1 MSFDV
6 SSQILT
12 NSSQPIEW
20 RAKTISD
27 RQSTLFDLSEY
38 EGSDTGM
45 WGWLEEI
52 PELGGNKKLP
62 PNSPVRGQLS
72 PDILPPNSPVRGQ
85 NNKLPPNLQIVTVG
99 GQQYFLTPNRNRK
112 QLPIE
117 TAWYE
122 IKLQK
127 GNPYLYLRW
136 RSENKKK
143 SRLLGRIDPLKY
155 SD

>member
-1 MSFDV
+1 M
-6 SSQILT
+6 
-12 NSSQPIEW
+12 NSSQPIELEV
-20 RAKTISD
+20 KTISD

-38 EGSDTGM
+38 EGSNTGM

-52 PELGGNKKLP
+52 PELGGNNKLP
-62 PNSPVRGQLS
+62 PNSL
-72 PDILPPNSPVRGQ
+72 VRGQ
-85 NNKLPPNLQIVTVG
+85 NKKLPPNLQIVTVG

-117 TAWYE
+117 TTWYE

-136 RSENKKK
+136 RSEDKKK

>member
-1 MSFDV
+1 
-6 SSQILT
+6 
-12 NSSQPIEW
+12 
-20 RAKTISD
+20 
-27 RQSTLFDLSEY
+27 
-38 EGSDTGM
+38 M

-52 PELGGNKKLP
+52 PELGGKKKLP
-62 PNSPVRGQLS
+62 PNSPVRGQNS

-85 NNKLPPNLQIVTVG
+85 NKKLPPNLQIVTVR

-117 TAWYE
+117 TTWYE

-136 RSENKKK
+136 RKEGKKK

-155 SD
+155 SE